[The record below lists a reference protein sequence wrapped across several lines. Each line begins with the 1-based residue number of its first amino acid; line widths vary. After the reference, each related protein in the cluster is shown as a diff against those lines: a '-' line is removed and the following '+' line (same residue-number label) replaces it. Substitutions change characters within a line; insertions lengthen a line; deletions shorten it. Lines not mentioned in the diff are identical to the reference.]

1 MYPQI
6 WEENDLFIQ
15 LLLNKIVYSDCFSM
29 DIMIAKFKSMKH
41 GTFWK
46 FILGQEI
53 LLTNALYYRTG
64 ITFNKRGSAF
74 NIDLIKYH
82 LFLSIK

>member
-15 LLLNKIVYSDCFSM
+15 LLLYKIVYSDCLFM

-41 GTFWK
+41 VTFWK

-53 LLTNALYYRTG
+53 LLTDAPYRTG
-64 ITFNKRGSAF
+64 ITFKRWGSAF
-74 NIDLIKYH
+74 NIHLIKYN